1 MIIKGIVE
9 EDFVNYKKPSMVIM
23 FPNCTFKCEKDCGKR
38 VCQNGALANAV
49 TFDIMRRTICERYIA
64 NPITSAIVF
73 GGLEPLD
80 SFRDVLWLI
89 HDFRMCGVNDDIVIY
104 TGYTEDEVKNMSPY
118 AKLKEFENIVIK
130 FGRYVP
136 NQKSH
141 YDDVLGVD
149 LASDNQYG
157 KRIS

>member
-23 FPNCTFKCEKDCGKR
+23 FPTCTFKCERDCGKR
-38 VCQNGALANAV
+38 VCQNGTLANLSS
-49 TFDIMRRTICERYIA
+49 FDIARRKIRERYIS
-64 NPITSAIVF
+64 NTITQAIVF

-80 SFRDVLWLI
+80 SFRDVLWLAW
-89 HDFRMCGVNDDIVIY
+89 DLRNSGVMDDIVIY
-104 TGYTEDEVKNMSPY
+104 TGYTEDEVSDMPPFEE
-118 AKLKEFENIVIK
+118 LKKIPNIVMK
-130 FGRYVP
+130 YGRYMP
-136 NQKSH
+136 DQKPH
-141 YDDVLGVD
+141 FDDVLGIK

>member
-38 VCQNGALANAV
+38 VCQNGALAKTAA
-49 TFDIMRRTICERYIA
+49 FDIARRKICERYIA

-89 HDFRMCGVNDDIVIY
+89 HDFRMLGVNDDIVIY
-104 TGYTEDEVKNMSPY
+104 TGYKEDEVENMSPY

-136 NQKSH
+136 DQKPH
-141 YDDVLGVD
+141 YDEVLGIN

-157 KRIS
+157 KKIT